1 MPIPLVNS
9 VVSWFL
15 KKRIHQIEFFS
26 KYPNEVQHE
35 LLFNLL
41 QQAKHTTVGQ
51 QYDFKSI
58 RTYEDFIARIPVVNY
73 EDIEH

>member
-41 QQAKHTTVGQ
+41 QSAKNTALGKK
-51 QYDFKSI
+51 YEFASI
-58 RTYEDFIARIPVVNY
+58 RFPEPTLT
-73 EDIEH
+73 